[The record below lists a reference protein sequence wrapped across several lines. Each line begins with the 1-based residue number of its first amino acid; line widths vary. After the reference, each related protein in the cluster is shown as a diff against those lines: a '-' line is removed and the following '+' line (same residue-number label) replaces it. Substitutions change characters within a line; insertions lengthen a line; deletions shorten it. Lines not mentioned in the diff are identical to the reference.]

1 MAPKAKPL
9 SEATKAALRKKAE
22 GTRFTY
28 GQLAAVYRRGQGAI
42 CRAERKCQWL
52 HGQWAGSK
60 FCFGHPRKP
69 DLLKKKKKYGQEKRP
84 ALRTPGLS
92 GYTSQNARQAIQRK
106 VTSFWRRRVIGSNS
120 FVSVSRALRRSHLAR
135 ESRRLIRTSVRRL
148 RRVKPDGVDVQE
160 LLEFKRNVEQNKLE
174 SEGKYTEARQAL
186 EQQFREAA
194 EAKDKRIAELEARV
208 RELELI
214 APANTALADVVHDPS
229 IVFKADLLKPDQIE
243 READGT
249 VVVVNGYER
258 KPIGEWA
265 KTLPSYMQKA
275 PKPRQWCAFRTQHR
289 WRHPA
294 RHKES
299 FCQRVLQPHR
309 TVAAFR
315 TDRDMYE
322 RLKAAANR

>member
-1 MAPKAKPL
+1 MSEEQNQEITSPAAPNNSELDALKNSIQALEKKNYELIGKLKEAK
-9 SEATKAALRKKAE
+9 T
-22 GTRFTY
+22 
-28 GQLAAVYRRGQGAI
+28 I
-42 CRAERKCQWL
+42 
-52 HGQWAGSK
+52 
-60 FCFGHPRKP
+60 
-69 DLLKKKKKYGQEKRP
+69 
-84 ALRTPGLS
+84 
-92 GYTSQNARQAIQRK
+92 
-106 VTSFWRRRVIGSNS
+106 
-120 FVSVSRALRRSHLAR
+120 
-135 ESRRLIRTSVRRL
+135 
-148 RRVKPDGVDVQE
+148 PDGVDVQE
-160 LLEFKRNVEQNKLE
+160 LLDFKRNVEQNKLE

-258 KPIGEWA
+258 KPINEWA

-275 PKPRQWCAFRTQHR
+275 PKPVGSGAPSGRMSGENNYAGKNPFSPETFSLTEQGRLFKQD
-289 WRHPA
+289 PDLY
-294 RHKES
+294 
-299 FCQRVLQPHR
+299 Q
-309 TVAAFR
+309 
-315 TDRDMYE
+315 